1 MEGKKKKRMLPDAWI
16 SPCCSL
22 EQRCEVYCR
31 LTRTILHSQAGPTAE
46 TYCNGQSLKLFLKH
60 CCQFLRQHQWKWGYF
75 NLPFE
80 LLQVRTRNLLNISQT
95 ESSEPALTTEFTGVV
110 SWTGLKT
117 SPRII
122 WCLYRKQIALSYLKI
137 YKCDCFI
144 WWFPR
149 KDAQFGLS
157 TYGRLWSF
165 FLVGY

>member
-1 MEGKKKKRMLPDAWI
+1 MLGSLPAVLWNKGARCTVD
-16 SPCCSL
+16 SL
-22 EQRCEVYCR
+22 EQFCTVKQGPQQR
-31 LTRTILHSQAGPTAE
+31 HSV
-46 TYCNGQSLKLFLKH
+46 KLFLKH

-80 LLQVRTRNLLNISQT
+80 LLQGRTRNLLNISQT